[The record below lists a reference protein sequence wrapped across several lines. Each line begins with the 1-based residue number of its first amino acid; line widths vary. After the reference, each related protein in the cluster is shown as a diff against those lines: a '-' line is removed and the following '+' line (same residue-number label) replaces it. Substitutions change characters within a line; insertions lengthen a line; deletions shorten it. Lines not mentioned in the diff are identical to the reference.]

1 MYHNL
6 GLRPLRNKDL
16 IAPPGKQPKPTEVL
30 VKEEGALQS
39 VGEKGHND
47 EHLGTNGS
55 SRETLAHQSSC
66 YRFFFFVTLKN
77 PW

>member
-30 VKEEGALQS
+30 VKEKGALQS

-47 EHLGTNGS
+47 EHLGTNAAAG
-55 SRETLAHQSSC
+55 RTWPTNLP
-66 YRFFFFVTLKN
+66 VTDSFSFSL
-77 PW
+77 